1 MPERRRETRI
11 PARLS
16 VCIWGTDA
24 EGNKFE
30 QNVTATN
37 VSGHGALLL
46 GVERKTRFG
55 DLIGIAHK
63 GAKARFRIVWIKD
76 VPPQRQFRVA
86 VQRLEGD
93 ACPWRELLPP
103 QRSSTAVPPIVA
115 PSENP
120 RQQNDPS
127 KAKQG
132 NEVPHPQRSFRQTRR
147 WTRHK
152 LDVPIRVIVHG
163 ESRTSLFDGR
173 GNELSEGGMALTA
186 GVELTP
192 GDLVDVE
199 FTPPYSGLPI
209 RHRGVVRNRTGYR
222 YGIEFLAS
230 DDRDA
235 EQTERL
241 LTMLTS
247 M

>member
-1 MPERRRETRI
+1 MSASIMPERRSETRI
-11 PARLS
+11 AARLS
-16 VCIWGTDA
+16 VCIWGVDA

-37 VSGHGALLL
+37 VSGNGALLL

-63 GAKARFRIVWIKD
+63 GAKARFD
-76 VPPQRQFRVA
+76 
-86 VQRLEGD
+86 
-93 ACPWRELLPP
+93 
-103 QRSSTAVPPIVA
+103 
-115 PSENP
+115 
-120 RQQNDPS
+120 
-127 KAKQG
+127 
-132 NEVPHPQRSFRQTRR
+132 EV
-147 WTRHK
+147 
-152 LDVPIRVIVHG
+152 
-163 ESRTSLFDGR
+163 
-173 GNELSEGGMALTA
+173 SEGGMALTA
-186 GVELTP
+186 GVELSP

-230 DDRDA
+230 NDRDA
-235 EQTERL
+235 EQTARL